1 MSESEVERIAT
12 EGGEREA
19 RSNANADR
27 ELTSGELDAVAG
39 GVTIEPTAPPI
50 GPIDLGGLPIDPN
63 NQKTPGP
70 A

>member
-1 MSESEVERIAT
+1 MSKSDVERLAT

-19 RSNANADR
+19 KSIANADR
-27 ELTSGELDAVAG
+27 ELTSGELAAVAG

-50 GPIDLGGLPIDPN
+50 GPIDLGSFPIDPN
-63 NQKTPGP
+63 NQKKPGP

>member
-1 MSESEVERIAT
+1 MSKSEAGRIAK

-19 RSNANADR
+19 KSKMHADR
-27 ELTSGELDAVAG
+27 ELTNGELDAAAG

-50 GPIDLGGLPIDPN
+50 GPIDSGGLQIDPGN
-63 NQKTPGP
+63 LKLP